1 MSDDP
6 NAPHFLSRNLEDD
19 LPDLDHRS
27 LDDEEATAGGS
38 SDYYDEPTTA
48 APPQDD
54 DGAPDPEPRGEVV
67 DDPTAGQPHERRHS
81 RGRRRLPSHER
92 RPLSPRARARGI
104 ACVVVIFNDGRKVVL
119 K

>member
-6 NAPHFLSRNLEDD
+6 NAPHFLVRNLEDD

-27 LDDEEATAGGS
+27 LDDEDATAGGS
-38 SDYYDEPTTA
+38 PDYYDEATTA
-48 APPQDD
+48 PAHDD
-54 DGAPDPEPRGEVV
+54 EGAPDPEPRGDAV
-67 DDPTAGQPHERRHS
+67 DAPSEPATHRRIS
-81 RGRRRLPSHER
+81 RRRAALPPHER
-92 RPLSPRARARGI
+92 RPLSMRARARGV